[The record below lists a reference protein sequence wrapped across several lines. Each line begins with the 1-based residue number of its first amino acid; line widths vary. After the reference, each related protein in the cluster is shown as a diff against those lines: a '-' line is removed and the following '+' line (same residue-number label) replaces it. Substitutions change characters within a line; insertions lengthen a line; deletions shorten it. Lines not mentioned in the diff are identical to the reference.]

1 MDATQPLGVE
11 SHFIPET
18 NHTWRHSS
26 SHEVHFRWNEIFHP
40 WERTPFPYHLEIS
53 RPFMAGFPM
62 TVGERELEKFTVVV
76 MSYKRPVLLRRLL
89 AGLNGLDRM
98 DRVCI

>member
-1 MDATQPLGVE
+1 
-11 SHFIPET
+11 
-18 NHTWRHSS
+18 
-26 SHEVHFRWNEIFHP
+26 
-40 WERTPFPYHLEIS
+40 
-53 RPFMAGFPM
+53 MAGFPM